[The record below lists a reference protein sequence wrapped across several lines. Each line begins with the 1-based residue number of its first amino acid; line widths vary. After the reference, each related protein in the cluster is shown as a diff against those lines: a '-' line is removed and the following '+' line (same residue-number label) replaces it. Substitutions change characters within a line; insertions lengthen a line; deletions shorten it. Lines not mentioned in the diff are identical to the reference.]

1 MKRDKS
7 AALWREANKY
17 LVGGVNS
24 PVRAFNAVGGE
35 PFFAASGYGPCI
47 QDVDGNRYVDYVL
60 SWGPL
65 VMGHAHP
72 AVVDA
77 VTEAMRSGSSFGIST
92 ESEIRLAERVTRHF
106 PMIEKIRFVNSGTE
120 AVMSA
125 IRLARG
131 YTGADLIVKVAGC
144 YHGHMDGLLVRAGS
158 GLTTLG
164 RPDSQGVPE
173 AYTRCTLVIPYNELE
188 AARAVFDQ
196 YGEDIA
202 CLIVEP
208 VPGNMGV
215 VLPEPGYLEGLRE
228 LTAGSGSL
236 LIFDEVMSGFRADM
250 GGAQATYRIKPDL
263 TVLGKVIGGGL
274 PVGAYGGPA
283 EIMSLLAPEGPVY
296 QAGTLSGNPLAM
308 AAGLATL
315 KALEQPGVFEGIS
328 QSMAGLCDGM
338 GEIAREA
345 GIPVYQTRAGSMA
358 CMFFNEQPVRNYDD
372 ATASDTKRYAAF
384 FRGMLERG
392 VYFAPSQFEAAFM
405 SAAHGDAEL
414 DKTLD
419 AARDAFADLT

>member
-1 MKRDKS
+1 MKRTKS
-7 AALWREANKY
+7 SALWREANKY

-35 PFFAASGYGPCI
+35 PFFAASGNGPYI
-47 QDVDGNRYVDYVL
+47 EDVDGNRYVDYVL

-72 AVVDA
+72 KVVEAVSK
-77 VTEAMRSGSSFGIST
+77 AMQSGSSFGIST
-92 ESEIRLAERVTRHF
+92 ESEIRLAERIIHHF
-106 PMIEKIRFVNSGTE
+106 QSIEKIRFVNSGTE

-131 YTGADLIVKVAGC
+131 YVGTDLIVKVAGC

-173 AYTRCTLVIPYNELE
+173 AYTKCTLVIPYNDLD
-188 AARAVFDQ
+188 AAREVFDK

-202 CLIVEP
+202 CVIVEP
-208 VPGNMGV
+208 VAGNMGV
-215 VLPEPGYLEGLRE
+215 VLPEPGYLEGLRQ
-228 LTAGSGSL
+228 LTKSSGAL
-236 LIFDEVMSGFRADM
+236 LIFDEVMSGFRVAM
-250 GGAQATYRIKPDL
+250 GGAQAKYDIKPDL

-296 QAGTLSGNPLAM
+296 QAGTLSADALEHPGVSARIEQSMTRLCEGM
-308 AAGLATL
+308 AAIAKET
-315 KALEQPGVFEGIS
+315 GV
-328 QSMAGLCDGM
+328 
-338 GEIAREA
+338 
-345 GIPVYQTRAGSMA
+345 PVYQTHAGSMA
-358 CMFFNEQPVRNYDD
+358 CLFFNQKPVRNYDD
-372 ATASDTKRYAAF
+372 ATASDTERYAAF
-384 FRGMLERG
+384 FRGMLDRG

-405 SAAHGDAEL
+405 SAAHTDAEI
-414 DKTLD
+414 DKTLE
-419 AARDAFADLT
+419 AARETFAELR